1 MAKEQKVVEETP
13 EEIATKKRDEELTNI
28 VENYNSSK
36 RSSALIDMHKTK
48 KMVIINLDY
57 LQYISYITSIISF
70 NLHVI
75 SI

>member
-48 KMVIINLDY
+48 KMVTINLDY